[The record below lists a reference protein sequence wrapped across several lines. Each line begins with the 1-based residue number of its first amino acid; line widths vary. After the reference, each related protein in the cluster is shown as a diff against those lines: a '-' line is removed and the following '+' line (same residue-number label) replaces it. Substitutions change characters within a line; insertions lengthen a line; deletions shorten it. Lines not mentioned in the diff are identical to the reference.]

1 MARPADR
8 RVQRTHKTLRDA
20 LVRLVI
26 ERGWDELS
34 VKDICDAADVGRS
47 TFYEHFAGKEDLLT
61 SGFSDL
67 GVHLR
72 APRSHPAGTVL
83 RFVHPLFEHALGSRP
98 LFRAL
103 VGKTSGHVVER
114 RFRSLVLSLVAEELG
129 RAEDDPLVRFLT
141 GGVVELLVS
150 ALELRD
156 TRVDELDAT
165 AQRLAAHLLEAPPDI
180 R

>member
-8 RVQRTHKTLRDA
+8 RVLRTHKTLRDA

-26 ERGWDELS
+26 ERGWDDLS

-61 SGFSDL
+61 SGFADL
-67 GVHLR
+67 GAHLR
-72 APRSHPAGTVL
+72 APGERPAGTVL
-83 RFVHPLFEHALGSRP
+83 RFVHPLFAHALGSRP

-114 RFRSLVLSLVAEELG
+114 RFRSLVLALVAEELG
-129 RAEDDPLVRFLT
+129 REEDDARVRFIS
-141 GGVVELLVS
+141 GGVLELLVA

-156 TRVDELDAT
+156 ARVDDLDAT
-165 AQRLAAHLLEAPPDI
+165 AQRLAARLLEAPPDI
-180 R
+180 Q